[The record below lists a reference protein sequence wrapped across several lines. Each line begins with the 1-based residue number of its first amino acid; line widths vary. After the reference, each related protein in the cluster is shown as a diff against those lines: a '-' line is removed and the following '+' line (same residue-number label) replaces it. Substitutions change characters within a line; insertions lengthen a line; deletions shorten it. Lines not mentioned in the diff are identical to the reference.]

1 MRHVVLVLAL
11 AVAGCAADPA
21 GVVPPV
27 PPLAGQG
34 TRDPGLNA
42 IEGAAEAF
50 GNIAALQDRPANA
63 AVAVSRLEWAAL
75 AVPADRSFFL
85 YSTITGPALTAA
97 RWEVRRA
104 LGIATDAPGTA
115 VIAGME
121 GAAAALARGDSAA
134 AGAALPPP
142 VFAPDTLAWLAHLP
156 RLAGEPGDAPRPA
169 GSRVRTVRRPGPAV
183 RVAVKAAVTAAP
195 GRSILGDR

>member
-1 MRHVVLVLAL
+1 MRHLILMLVL

-21 GVVPPV
+21 GEVPPV

-50 GNIAALQDRPANA
+50 GNTEALRGRPADA

-75 AVPADRSFFL
+75 AVPADRSFFI
-85 YSTITGPALTAA
+85 YGTMTGPGLTAA

-104 LGIATDAPGTA
+104 LGIATDAPA
-115 VIAGME
+115 PLVIAGME
-121 GAAAALARGDSAA
+121 GAAGALARGDSAA
-134 AGAALPPP
+134 AGAALSSP
-142 VFAPDTLAWLAHLP
+142 VFSPDTLARLAALP
-156 RLAGEPGDAPRPA
+156 RLPQANQA
-169 GSRVRTVRRPGPAV
+169 TRRAQQDLEF
-183 RVAVKAAVTAAP
+183 
-195 GRSILGDR
+195 GRSDDQDLQ

>member
-11 AVAGCAADPA
+11 AVAGCAADPGGA
-21 GVVPPV
+21 VPPV
-27 PPLAGQG
+27 PVLAGQG

-50 GNIAALQDRPANA
+50 GNTAALRGRPADA

-75 AVPADRSFFL
+75 AVPADRSFFV
-85 YSTITGPALTAA
+85 YSTITGPGLTAA

-104 LGIATDAPGTA
+104 LGIATDAPGP
-115 VIAGME
+115 VVMAGME
-121 GAAAALARGDSAA
+121 AAAGALARGDAAA

-142 VFAPDTLAWLAHLP
+142 VFAPDTLARLSALP
-156 RLAGEPGDAPRPA
+156 RLPQANQA
-169 GSRVRTVRRPGPAV
+169 TRRAQQDLEF
-183 RVAVKAAVTAAP
+183 
-195 GRSILGDR
+195 GRSDDQDLQ